1 MKGIIGKKLGMT
13 QVYDEK
19 GKITPVT
26 VVQAGPCVVLEKR
39 TRDKHGYDALQLGFG
54 ERKPKNVSK
63 AVRGHCEAALKGVMP
78 PSVIREVRIGEASG
92 VEVGGKVTVDIFKEG
107 DFVDVIGTTKGRG
120 FQGVVMRHHF
130 AGGRASHGGG
140 WTRRGGSIGQ
150 KERPGNIMKGK
161 RMPGHL
167 GNARRTTQNLQIVKV
182 DAAEHLL
189 FIKGAV
195 PGASGGVVTV
205 SSAVKK
211 PSKQA

>member
-19 GKITPVT
+19 GRITPVT
-26 VVQAGPCVVLEKR
+26 VVQAGPCVVLERK

-63 AVRGHCEAALKGVMP
+63 AVKGHCEAAIKDAP
-78 PSVIREVRIGEASG
+78 PPAVIREVKIDEASALD
-92 VEVGGKVTVDIFKEG
+92 VGGKVTVEIFKEG

-140 WTRRGGSIGQ
+140 WHRRGGSIGQ
-150 KERPGNIMKGK
+150 KEKPGNIMKGK

-167 GNARRTTQNLQIVKV
+167 GNAQRTTQNLLIVKV
-182 DAAEHLL
+182 DPAEHLL

-195 PGASGGVVTV
+195 PGATGGVVTV
-205 SSAVKK
+205 NSAVKK
-211 PSKQA
+211 TSKQA